1 MNDSIKQLK
10 MKDESMITGIRAT
23 YYDVKYRLCSM
34 IPYKIRFKWNDL
46 CCYINPRNR
55 WATDVIPDYWSDKTF
70 LIREFLF
77 AAVIDFIEGEKA
89 LETTVWSKKK
99 EKELLEVYT
108 WAKTG
113 CKEFQEKIDKAYPER
128 IPKYTDTLDWINNRK
143 ESYEEL
149 YGEVNRLEA
158 EIEKIDTKHL
168 TWIVKNR
175 QILWT

>member
-10 MKDESMITGIRAT
+10 IKDESMIIGLRAT
-23 YYDVKYRLCSM
+23 YYDVKYRLRNM

-89 LETTVWSKKK
+89 LEMTVWPKKK
-99 EKELLEVYT
+99 EKELLEVYA

-113 CKEFQEKIDKAYPER
+113 CKEFQEKIDKAYPE
-128 IPKYTDTLDWINNRK
+128 IPKYADTLDWINNR
-143 ESYEEL
+143 EEPYEES

-175 QILWT
+175 QILWS

>member
-1 MNDSIKQLK
+1 MNIKQLK
-10 MKDESMITGIRAT
+10 EHNFALPCWKNV
-23 YYDVKYRLCSM
+23 YYDVKYRLRNM

-55 WATDVIPDYWSDKTF
+55 WATDVIPNYWSDKTF

-89 LETTVWSKKK
+89 LEMTVWPKKK
-99 EKELLEVYT
+99 EKELLEVYA

-113 CKEFQEKIDKAYPER
+113 CKEFQEKIDRSYPE
-128 IPKYTDTLDWINNRK
+128 IPQNDMLDWINNR
-143 ESYEEL
+143 EETYEQL

-158 EIEKIDTKHL
+158 EIIKIDTKHL
-168 TWIVKNR
+168 IWIVKNR
-175 QILWT
+175 ETLWS